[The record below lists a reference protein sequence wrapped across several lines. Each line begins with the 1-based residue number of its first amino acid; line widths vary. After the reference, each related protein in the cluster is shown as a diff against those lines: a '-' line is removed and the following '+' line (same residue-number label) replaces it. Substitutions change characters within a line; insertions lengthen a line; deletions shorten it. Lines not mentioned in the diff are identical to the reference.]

1 VRAIPLRT
9 KLVWLFAF
17 YFASGF
23 PYGLLNE
30 LLPVFFRMRGVSLA
44 DIGLLNL
51 IGLPYIF
58 KFLWAPALDRIGT
71 RRRWLLGCQ
80 LGIAALV
87 LVFAAINP
95 ASVSPVVWVV
105 LVGVAVLSATQDVA
119 VDAYAIELLDEREMG
134 PANGTRV
141 AAYRIALIVA
151 GGLLLAISATVGWPS
166 VFVVAGA
173 AMLILALVSTTV
185 PPVERSAAVE
195 HEPISTPVRELL
207 RLPAFWA
214 VGLFIL
220 TFKLGDLALLPM
232 LRPFWVDNGY
242 SAREI
247 GFVFVTLG
255 MSATIAGALV
265 GGALITRLGTFRA
278 LWMLGAVQALSNLAY
293 YAAAVGGARPPLLYS
308 AAIIEQFTGGMG
320 TAAFLTFLMALCDK
334 RYAATQYA
342 LLSAV
347 FRLGGIAA
355 ASISGFATQRLGY
368 QTYFLLT
375 FGLALPAFA
384 LLPFV
389 RRAKLRHDV
398 GVET

>member
-1 VRAIPLRT
+1 
-9 KLVWLFAF
+9 
-17 YFASGF
+17 
-23 PYGLLNE
+23 
-30 LLPVFFRMRGVSLA
+30 
-44 DIGLLNL
+44 
-51 IGLPYIF
+51 
-58 KFLWAPALDRIGT
+58 
-71 RRRWLLGCQ
+71 
-80 LGIAALV
+80 
-87 LVFAAINP
+87 
-95 ASVSPVVWVV
+95 
-105 LVGVAVLSATQDVA
+105 
-119 VDAYAIELLDEREMG
+119 MG

-255 MSATIAGALV
+255 MSAAIAGALV